1 MAAAIAHL
9 EVLLPDLPSA
19 SVDAATSSELN
30 DLTSALNKL
39 NLDPALDGDSKKI
52 RVVQSE
58 AKVDI
63 LNNSAVKFIHGD
75 IDGDVYLE
83 TLQRWVKESSDKV
96 ANGESEIPEGYSQ
109 GDLYCES
116 VSHHLGHS

>member
-1 MAAAIAHL
+1 LAAAIAHL
-9 EVLLPDLPSA
+9 EDLLPDLPSGSDDTA
-19 SVDAATSSELN
+19 PSSELN

-52 RVVQSE
+52 RIVQSE
-58 AKVDI
+58 AKLDV

-83 TLQRWVKESSDKV
+83 ALQTWVKESSDKA

-109 GDLYCES
+109 GDLYCEFIPHLP
-116 VSHHLGHS
+116 SHP